1 MLGNSK
7 NAIPIMM
14 YIQATGRF
22 TQEVSRKDG
31 VEAGRNGREAHR
43 RDNR

>member
-7 NAIPIMM
+7 NAIPITT

-22 TQEVSRKDG
+22 MQEVSRKDG
-31 VEAGRNGREAHR
+31 VEAGRNEREVHR